1 MRSNR
6 WAITP
11 PVFIAFWFLI
21 NILPAGLAELTSDE
35 GYYWFLT
42 NALEWGYYD
51 HPPMLALLVTIGT
64 NIFPGELGVRLLNV
78 LFSTAGLIILF
89 RMIPEDPKLHRLAY
103 LFILSIPLLNYLSI
117 LIFPDGPLLFF
128 SLLFLYGYRR
138 FLEREDVSAILLM
151 GVAMG
156 LMAYSKYHG
165 ALVVFFTIL
174 SNPRM
179 LRSRAFYAA
188 SAVALV
194 MFLPHLWWQYQHEFV
209 TFRYHLAGRSRP
221 PTVNHLIDYLAQ
233 QLFAIGPALIFVPF
247 VVKVRDPF
255 ERALKFIAAGT
266 LVFFL
271 LTTLRGQVHI
281 HWTSIAL
288 YPLVLL
294 SVQYYHQ
301 RKRRLLL
308 ATLMP
313 FAIAGVLMRVYF
325 IYQIVPWNHQGID
338 FYHDRD
344 LWAEDIRELAGN
356 DAVLFFQDFRQAP
369 LYTFYSGET
378 GVALFP
384 GGRRQS
390 QYELWHYEDSLQTR
404 PVTWIQYVPM
414 GGTILPTRM
423 GQDIHYVRIPAFASY
438 YNLSMT
444 TNLPDTVS
452 AGRDSVPVRLVI
464 HNHRDTPVTFPP
476 NHLDES
482 PRLLARI
489 RRETERGKK
498 QFVLFQRLARAD
510 TIPAGASRAY
520 TVSLP
525 VGELGEGEYTMEFGI
540 GAHPL
545 GMAYNSPVLTVQ
557 VTE

>member
-1 MRSNR
+1 M
-6 WAITP
+6 
-11 PVFIAFWFLI
+11 
-21 NILPAGLAELTSDE
+21 
-35 GYYWFLT
+35 
-42 NALEWGYYD
+42 
-51 HPPMLALLVTIGT
+51 
-64 NIFPGELGVRLLNV
+64 
-78 LFSTAGLIILF
+78 
-89 RMIPEDPKLHRLAY
+89 
-103 LFILSIPLLNYLSI
+103 
-117 LIFPDGPLLFF
+117 
-128 SLLFLYGYRR
+128 
-138 FLEREDVSAILLM
+138 
-151 GVAMG
+151 
-156 LMAYSKYHG
+156 
-165 ALVVFFTIL
+165 
-174 SNPRM
+174 
-179 LRSRAFYAA
+179 
-188 SAVALV
+188 
-194 MFLPHLWWQYQHEFV
+194 
-209 TFRYHLAGRSRP
+209 
-221 PTVNHLIDYLAQ
+221 NHLIDYLAQ

-266 LVFFL
+266 FVFFL

-498 QFVLFQRLARAD
+498 QFVLFQRFARAD
-510 TIPAGASRAY
+510 TIPAGASKAY

-525 VGELGEGEYTMEFGI
+525 IGDLREGPYTMEFGI